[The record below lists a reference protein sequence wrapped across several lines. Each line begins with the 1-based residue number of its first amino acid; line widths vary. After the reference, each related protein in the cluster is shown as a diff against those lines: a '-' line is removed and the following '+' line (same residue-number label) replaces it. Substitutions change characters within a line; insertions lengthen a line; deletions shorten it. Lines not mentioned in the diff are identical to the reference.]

1 MGTMNRYKI
10 ESEKFQEKLTTYLRQ
25 DNQFFDVTLASDDGQ
40 QLKAHKLVL
49 SSGSLYFREILG
61 KASQE
66 MHPFIILS
74 EVSYNELVGII
85 ELLYSGEV
93 SIIDESFGRFVKI
106 SKLLKVIGFVN
117 DENPVDVLDKD
128 ENPFDAFNKDE
139 NPVDVIHKDENPVD
153 GLNKDENPAEIQ
165 SPFKELFL
173 QENDKE
179 DEENIEDVEFS
190 NTHYKTERDIGSF
203 KCEEQAVSNLT
214 NLPNNKEQIFGSD
227 MEKHETE
234 LDSEPMKVQPIK
246 IESEYSSD
254 SLILDEDGKVMNKN
268 LTEDDLMK
276 RSDGLWECKICYR
289 NFMKLDHV
297 RKHVRIHM
305 DTVMEACTICGKK
318 LRQNSISAHMWNSHP
333 PADLVCNLC
342 EKVFTKSKPF
352 KKHVK
357 LRQCLNN
364 A

>member
-1 MGTMNRYKI
+1 MNRYKI

-40 QLKAHKLVL
+40 QVKAHKLVL

-85 ELLYSGEV
+85 ELLYSGV
-93 SIIDESFGRFVKI
+93 TSIIDESFDRFVKV
-106 SKLLKVIGFVN
+106 SKLLKLIGFVN
-117 DENPVDVLDKD
+117 DENPVDVL
-128 ENPFDAFNKDE
+128 NKDE
-139 NPVDVIHKDENPVD
+139 NPVDVHNKDENPVE
-153 GLNKDENPAEIQ
+153 KQ

-173 QENDKE
+173 QQNNKE
-179 DEENIEDVEFS
+179 DEENIEDVEFKIE
-190 NTHYKTERDIGSF
+190 TDIGSF
-203 KCEEQAVSNLT
+203 KCDDQPVPNHN
-214 NLPNNKEQIFGSD
+214 NLPNNKEQSFDSD

-234 LDSEPMKVQPIK
+234 LDSESMKVQSIK
-246 IESEYSSD
+246 IESDYSSD

-276 RSDGLWECKICYR
+276 RIDGLWECKICYR

>member
-1 MGTMNRYKI
+1 MNRYKI

-40 QLKAHKLVL
+40 QVKAHKLVL

-85 ELLYSGEV
+85 ELLYSGV
-93 SIIDESFGRFVKI
+93 TSIIDESFDRFVKV
-106 SKLLKVIGFVN
+106 SKLLKLIGFVN
-117 DENPVDVLDKD
+117 DENPVDVL
-128 ENPFDAFNKDE
+128 NKDE
-139 NPVDVIHKDENPVD
+139 NPVDAHNKDENPVE
-153 GLNKDENPAEIQ
+153 KQ

-173 QENDKE
+173 QQNNKE
-179 DEENIEDVEFS
+179 DDENIDDVEFS
-190 NTHYKTERDIGSF
+190 DVHYKTETDIGSF
-203 KCEEQAVSNLT
+203 KCGDQPFPNHN
-214 NLPNNKEQIFGSD
+214 NLPNNKEQSFDSD

-234 LDSEPMKVQPIK
+234 LDSESMKVQPIK
-246 IESEYSSD
+246 IESQYSSD

-276 RSDGLWECKICYR
+276 RIDGLWECKICYR